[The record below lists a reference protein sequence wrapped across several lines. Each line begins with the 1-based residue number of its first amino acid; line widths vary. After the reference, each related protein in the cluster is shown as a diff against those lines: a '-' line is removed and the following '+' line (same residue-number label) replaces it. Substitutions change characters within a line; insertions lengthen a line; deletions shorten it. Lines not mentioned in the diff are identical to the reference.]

1 MKKFTIVEN
10 TQVTKAR
17 YFDVEAESLEE
28 AIQKIKDEED
38 ENGDPIEPYRVDYED
53 SDDSQTYYLDEL
65 DEKYPLIK
73 PWAGT

>member
-28 AIQKIKDEED
+28 AIQKIQDEED
-38 ENGDPIEPYRVDYED
+38 ENGDPIEPYRVDYDESPD
-53 SDDSQTYYLDEL
+53 SPTYYLDEL
-65 DEKYPLIK
+65 DEE
-73 PWAGT
+73 

>member
-38 ENGDPIEPYRVDYED
+38 ENGNPIEPYRVDYED

-65 DEKYPLIK
+65 DEE
-73 PWAGT
+73 